1 MSEIIESEYRKPPKG
16 YKNIDLAKI
25 SINKLER
32 SVKECST
39 DTPAHT
45 LSATRWLENAFYSRE
60 IIEEDYDRLM
70 SNIKTQTRTFTDKC
84 ECVSN
89 KLWYLMQ

>member
-1 MSEIIESEYRKPPKG
+1 MTEIEEQSYKKPLRG

-25 SINKLER
+25 SINKLKE
-32 SVKECST
+32 SVKECSS

-45 LSATRWLENAFYSRE
+45 LSATRWLENALYSRE

-70 SNIKTQTRTFTDKC
+70 KKIKDQTRIFIGDCDCNGKI
-84 ECVSN
+84 
-89 KLWYLMQ
+89 